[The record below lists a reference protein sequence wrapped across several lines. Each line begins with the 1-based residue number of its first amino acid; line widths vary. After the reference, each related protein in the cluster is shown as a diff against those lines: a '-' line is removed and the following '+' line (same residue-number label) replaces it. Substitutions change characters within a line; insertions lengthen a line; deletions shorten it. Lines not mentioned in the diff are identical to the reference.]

1 MEQRPESQPGAER
14 GPEMRTHQEMRTH
27 GLMPSF
33 PTEQHPQMTPTYLG
47 RVKDGEVRPW
57 H

>member
-1 MEQRPESQPGAER
+1 MEQRTESQPGAER

-27 GLMPSF
+27 GLGPSF
-33 PTEQHPQMTPTYLG
+33 PTEQHPQMTPTYL
-47 RVKDGEVRPW
+47 RKVKDGEVRPW